1 MNKEKLLK
9 LIQDKQTKMESLLK
23 RSEASDKVEELR
35 ALNTEMEELKNEL
48 ENLRSLVNDLD
59 AEEQRNTQKKTI
71 LATYGVKTPKDNGSE
86 SRQDQ
91 ENPDEFEQRAMAF
104 KQSNKMEFSV
114 EEVRAVTI
122 GSGNLISPK
131 PIQNTINE
139 KFNEV
144 SSVVEL
150 VNVVSAEGMTEYEVP
165 YVVSYSEGGIIGEG
179 QDYTEGEPVF
189 GYASIKPIKITIYTE
204 VTEEVSKLTPVQ
216 YLTKIRLAAL
226 IALRKKV
233 ARLIPL
239 GNPASTPAEFTGIL
253 HADAITDSALEF
265 SAIDEKTLRKIA
277 MSYGGDENI
286 IGNAVLLLNKN
297 DLIAFGDIRST
308 TDQKSVYEI
317 TPDTSN
323 PNAGILKDGGLS
335 VRYVINSSLKALSDA
350 ATVATT
356 PCMIYGIPGSY
367 ELALFSPYE
376 IKVSEDAAF
385 KKGMLAIK
393 GSVFV
398 GGNVVA
404 SNGFLII
411 EKKAAV

>member
-1 MNKEKLLK
+1 MNKEKILK
-9 LIQDKQTKMESLLK
+9 LIQEKQTKMEALLK
-23 RSEASDKVEELR
+23 RSEASEKVEELR
-35 ALNTEMEELKNEL
+35 ALNTDMEELANEL
-48 ENLRSLVNDLD
+48 ESLRSLVKDLD
-59 AEEQRNTQKKTI
+59 DEEQRSTQKKTI
-71 LATYGVKTPKDNGSE
+71 LATYGVKIKSEKPDE
-86 SRQDQ
+86 SRT
-91 ENPDEFEQRAMAF
+91 EEPSEFEQRAEAF
-104 KQSNKMEFSV
+104 KASNKVEFSV

-131 PIQNTINE
+131 PVQNTINE

-165 YVVSYSEGGIIGEG
+165 YVTGYSEGGITGEG
-179 QDYTEGEPVF
+179 QDYSEGEPTF
-189 GYASIKPIKITIYTE
+189 DYASIKPIKITIYTE

-216 YLTKIRLAAL
+216 YLTKIRQAAL

-239 GNPASTPAEFTGIL
+239 GNPSATPAEFTGIL
-253 HADAITDSALEF
+253 NAPAITDAALEF

-286 IGNAVLLLNKN
+286 LGNAVLLINKN
-297 DLIAFGDIRST
+297 DLIAFGDVRGA
-308 TDQKSVYEI
+308 DKKSVYEI
-317 TPDTSN
+317 TPDSSN

-335 VRYVINSSLKALSDA
+335 VRYVINSALKALSDA

-356 PCMIYGIPGSY
+356 PCMIYGHPGAY

-411 EKKAAV
+411 KKKTA

>member
-9 LIQDKQTKMESLLK
+9 LIADKQSRMDGLLK
-23 RSEASDKVEELR
+23 RSEASDNVSELR
-35 ALNTEMEELKNEL
+35 QLNTEMEELKTEL
-48 ENLRSLVNDLD
+48 DSLRSMVSEMD
-59 AEEQRNTQKKTI
+59 AEEARSTQKKTI
-71 LATYGVKTPKDNGSE
+71 LATYGVHALQGKEDEKRE
-86 SRQDQ
+86 DQ
-91 ENPDEFEQRAMAF
+91 TDEFEKRAIGF
-104 KQSNKMEFSV
+104 KNTNKTEFSV
-114 EEVRAVTI
+114 DEVRAVTI

-165 YVVSYSEGGIIGEG
+165 FVISYAEGGIITEG

-189 GYASIKPIKITIYTE
+189 GYASIKPIKISIYTE

-216 YLTKIRLAAL
+216 YLFKIRQAAL

-239 GNPASTPAEFTGIL
+239 GNPAATPAEFTGIL
-253 HADAITDSALEF
+253 HADAITDTPLEF

-297 DLIAFGDIRST
+297 DLIAFGDVRGA
-308 TDQKSVYEI
+308 DKKSVYEI
-317 TPDTSN
+317 TPDASN
-323 PNAGILKDGGLS
+323 PNGGILRDGGLS
-335 VRYVINSSLKALSDA
+335 VRYVINSALKALSDA

-398 GGNVVA
+398 GGNVVSA
-404 SNGFLII
+404 NGFVII
-411 EKKAAV
+411 EKKAA

>member
-9 LIQDKQTKMESLLK
+9 LIQDKQTKMDGLLK
-23 RSEASDKVEELR
+23 RSEASEDVAELR
-35 ALNTEMEELKNEL
+35 QLNTEMEGLKTEL
-48 ENLRSLVNDLD
+48 EDLRSMITEMEDQ
-59 AEEQRNTQKKTI
+59 EQRATQKKTI
-71 LATYGVKTPKDNGSE
+71 LATYGVKSKQEKDPE
-86 SRQDQ
+86 ARQ
-91 ENPDEFEQRAMAF
+91 EETNEFEQRANDF
-104 KQSNKMEFSV
+104 VKTNKVEFTV
-114 EEVRAVTI
+114 DEVRAVTI

-131 PIQNTINE
+131 PVQNTINE

-165 YVVSYSEGGIIGEG
+165 YVVSYAEGGIIGEG
-179 QDYTEGEPVF
+179 ADYTEGEPVF
-189 GYASIKPIKITIYTE
+189 DYATIKPIKISIYTE
-204 VTEEVSKLTPVQ
+204 VTEEVSKLTPVA
-216 YLTKIRLAAL
+216 YLSKIRQAAL

-239 GNPASTPAEFTGIL
+239 GNPAATPAEFTGIL
-253 HADAITDSALEF
+253 HADAITDTPLEF

-286 IGNAVLLLNKN
+286 IGNAVLLINKN
-297 DLIAFGDIRST
+297 DLIAFGDVRGA
-308 TDQKSVYEI
+308 DKKSVYEI
-317 TPDTSN
+317 TPDAGN
-323 PNAGILKDGGLS
+323 PNAGVLRDGGLA
-335 VRYVINSSLKALSDA
+335 VRYVINSALKALSDA

-385 KKGMLAIK
+385 KKSMLAIK

-398 GGNVVA
+398 GGNVVN

-411 EKKAAV
+411 EKKAA

>member
-1 MNKEKLLK
+1 M
-9 LIQDKQTKMESLLK
+9 I
-23 RSEASDKVEELR
+23 
-35 ALNTEMEELKNEL
+35 TEM
-48 ENLRSLVNDLD
+48 DD
-59 AEEQRNTQKKTI
+59 QEQRATQKKTI
-71 LATYGVKTPKDNGSE
+71 LATYGVKSKQDKDPE
-86 SRQDQ
+86 TRQ
-91 ENPDEFEQRAMAF
+91 EETNEFEQRANDF
-104 KQSNKMEFSV
+104 VKTNKVEFSV
-114 EEVRAVTI
+114 DEVRAVTI

-131 PIQNTINE
+131 PVQNTINE

-165 YVVSYSEGGIIGEG
+165 YVVSYAEGGIIGEG
-179 QDYTEGEPVF
+179 ADYTEGEPVF
-189 GYASIKPIKITIYTE
+189 DYATIKPIKISIYTE
-204 VTEEVSKLTPVQ
+204 VTEEVSKLTPVA
-216 YLTKIRLAAL
+216 YLSKIRQAAL

-239 GNPASTPAEFTGIL
+239 GNPAATPAEFTGIL
-253 HADAITDSALEF
+253 HADAITDSPLEF

-286 IGNAVLLLNKN
+286 IGNAVLLINKN
-297 DLIAFGDIRST
+297 DLIAFGDVRGA
-308 TDQKSVYEI
+308 DKKSVYEI
-317 TPDTSN
+317 TPDAGN
-323 PNAGILKDGGLS
+323 PNAGVLSDGGLA
-335 VRYVINSSLKALSDA
+335 VRYVINSALKALSDA

-398 GGNVVA
+398 GGNVVN

-411 EKKAAV
+411 EKKAA

>member
-9 LIQDKQTKMESLLK
+9 LIQDKQTKMDGLLK
-23 RSEASDKVEELR
+23 RSEASEDVAELR
-35 ALNTEMEELKNEL
+35 QLNTEMEGLKTEL
-48 ENLRSLVNDLD
+48 EDLRSMI
-59 AEEQRNTQKKTI
+59 AEMDDQEQRATQKKTI
-71 LATYGVKTPKDNGSE
+71 LATYGVKSKQEKDPE
-86 SRQDQ
+86 TRQD
-91 ENPDEFEQRAMAF
+91 EPDEFEQRANDF
-104 KQSNKMEFSV
+104 VKTNKVEFSV
-114 EEVRAVTI
+114 DEVRAVTI

-131 PIQNTINE
+131 PVQNTINE

-165 YVVSYSEGGIIGEG
+165 YVVSYAEGGIIGEG
-179 QDYTEGEPVF
+179 ADYTEGEPVF
-189 GYASIKPIKITIYTE
+189 DYATIKPIKISIYTE
-204 VTEEVSKLTPVQ
+204 VTEEVSKLTPVA
-216 YLTKIRLAAL
+216 YLSKIRQAAL

-239 GNPASTPAEFTGIL
+239 GNPAATPAEFTGIL
-253 HADAITDSALEF
+253 HADAITDSPLEF

-286 IGNAVLLLNKN
+286 IGNAVLLINKN
-297 DLIAFGDIRST
+297 DLIAFGDVRGA
-308 TDQKSVYEI
+308 DKKSVYEI
-317 TPDTSN
+317 TPDAGN
-323 PNAGILKDGGLS
+323 PNAGVLRDGGLA
-335 VRYVINSSLKALSDA
+335 VRYVINSALKALSDA

-398 GGNVVA
+398 GGNVVN

-411 EKKAAV
+411 EKKAA

>member
-1 MNKEKLLK
+1 M
-9 LIQDKQTKMESLLK
+9 
-23 RSEASDKVEELR
+23 
-35 ALNTEMEELKNEL
+35 
-48 ENLRSLVNDLD
+48 NDLD
-59 AEEQRNTQKKTI
+59 AEEQRNSQKKTI

-86 SRQDQ
+86 QRQDL
-91 ENPDEFEQRAMAF
+91 ENPDEFEQRAINF

-165 YVVSYSEGGIIGEG
+165 YVISYSEGGIIGEG

-216 YLTKIRLAAL
+216 YLTKIRQAAL

-239 GNPASTPAEFTGIL
+239 GNPAATPAEFTGIL
-253 HADAITDSALEF
+253 HADAITDAALEF

-308 TDQKSVYEI
+308 TDRKSVYEI
-317 TPDTSN
+317 TPDASN

-411 EKKAAV
+411 EKKATT

>member
-9 LIQDKQTKMESLLK
+9 LIQDKQSKMDSLLK
-23 RSEASDKVEELR
+23 RSEGSEDVAELR
-35 ALNTEMEELKNEL
+35 QLNSDMEGLKTELDDLRSMITEME
-48 ENLRSLVNDLD
+48 DQ
-59 AEEQRNTQKKTI
+59 EQRAAQKKTI
-71 LATYGVKTPKDNGSE
+71 LATYGVKAKQDKDPE
-86 SRQDQ
+86 ARQ
-91 ENPDEFEQRAMAF
+91 EEPDEFEQRAIDF
-104 KQSNKMEFSV
+104 VKNNKVEFSV
-114 EEVRAVTI
+114 DEVRAVTI

-165 YVVSYSEGGIIGEG
+165 FVVSYAEGGIITEG
-179 QDYTEGEPVF
+179 QDYSEGEPVF
-189 GYASIKPIKITIYTE
+189 GYATIKPIKISIYTE
-204 VTEEVSKLTPVQ
+204 VTEEVSKLTPVA
-216 YLTKIRLAAL
+216 YLSKIRQAAL

-239 GNPASTPAEFTGIL
+239 GNPAATPAEFTGIL
-253 HADAITDSALEF
+253 HADAITDNPLEF

-286 IGNAVLLLNKN
+286 IGNAVLLINKT
-297 DLIAFGDIRST
+297 DLIAFGDVRGA
-308 TDQKSVYEI
+308 DKKSVYEI
-317 TPDTSN
+317 TPDAGN
-323 PNAGILKDGGLS
+323 PNAGVIRDGGLV
-335 VRYVINSSLKALSDA
+335 VRYVINSALKALSDP

-411 EKKAAV
+411 EKKAAA

>member
-9 LIQDKQTKMESLLK
+9 LIQDKQTKMDGLLK
-23 RSEASDKVEELR
+23 RSETSEDVAELR
-35 ALNTEMEELKNEL
+35 QLNTEMEGLKTEL
-48 ENLRSLVNDLD
+48 EDLRSLITEMDD
-59 AEEQRNTQKKTI
+59 HEQRATQKKTI
-71 LATYGVKTPKDNGSE
+71 LATYGVKNKQDKDPE
-86 SRQDQ
+86 VRQD
-91 ENPDEFEQRAMAF
+91 ESDEFEQRANDF
-104 KQSNKMEFSV
+104 VKTNKVEFSV
-114 EEVRAVTI
+114 DEVRAVTI

-131 PIQNTINE
+131 PVQNTINE

-165 YVVSYSEGGIIGEG
+165 YVVSYAEGGIIGEG
-179 QDYTEGEPVF
+179 ADYTEGEPVF
-189 GYASIKPIKITIYTE
+189 DYATIKPIKISIYTE
-204 VTEEVSKLTPVQ
+204 VTEEVSKLTPVA
-216 YLTKIRLAAL
+216 YLSKIRQAAL

-239 GNPASTPAEFTGIL
+239 GNPAATPAEFTGIL
-253 HADAITDSALEF
+253 HADAITDSPLEF

-286 IGNAVLLLNKN
+286 IGNAVLLINKN
-297 DLIAFGDIRST
+297 DLIAFGDVRGA
-308 TDQKSVYEI
+308 DKKSVYEI
-317 TPDTSN
+317 TPDAGN
-323 PNAGILKDGGLS
+323 PNAGVLRDGGLA
-335 VRYVINSSLKALSDA
+335 VRYVINSALKALSDA

-398 GGNVVA
+398 GGNVVN

-411 EKKAAV
+411 EKKAA

>member
-9 LIQDKQTKMESLLK
+9 LIQDKQTKMEGLLK
-23 RSEASDKVEELR
+23 RSEASEKVEELR
-35 ALNTEMEELKNEL
+35 ALNIEMEELKNEL
-48 ENLRSLVNDLD
+48 ENLRSLANDLEAD
-59 AEEQRNTQKKTI
+59 EQRSTQKKTI
-71 LATYGVKTPKDNGSE
+71 LATYGVKTPKVNEDE
-86 SRQDQ
+86 SRQGL
-91 ENPDEFEQRAMAF
+91 ENDEFEQRAAAF
-104 KQSNKMEFSV
+104 KQSNKTEFSV

-165 YVVSYSEGGIIGEG
+165 YVISYSEGGIISEG

-216 YLTKIRLAAL
+216 YLTKIRQAAL

-239 GNPASTPAEFTGIL
+239 GNPAATPAEFTGIL
-253 HADAITDSALEF
+253 HASAITDAALEF

-286 IGNAVLLLNKN
+286 IGNAVLLLNKY
-297 DLIAFGDIRST
+297 DLIAFGDVRGA
-308 TDQKSVYEI
+308 DKKSVYEI
-317 TPDTSN
+317 TPDASN

-335 VRYVINSSLKALSDA
+335 VRYVINSSLKALSVA
-350 ATVATT
+350 ATVALT

-411 EKKAAV
+411 KKKAA

>member
-9 LIQDKQTKMESLLK
+9 LIADKQSKMDGLLK
-23 RSEASDKVEELR
+23 RSEASDNVSELR
-35 ALNTEMEELKNEL
+35 QLNTEMEELKTEL
-48 ENLRSLVNDLD
+48 ESLRSMVSEMD
-59 AEEQRNTQKKTI
+59 AEEARSTQKKTI
-71 LATYGVKTPKDNGSE
+71 LATYGVHAPQSKEDEKREDQTDAFEKRAIDFKNTNKT
-86 SRQDQ
+86 
-91 ENPDEFEQRAMAF
+91 
-104 KQSNKMEFSV
+104 EFSV
-114 EEVRAVTI
+114 DEVRAVTI

-165 YVVSYSEGGIIGEG
+165 FVISYAEGGIITEG

-189 GYASIKPIKITIYTE
+189 GYATIKPIKISIYTE

-216 YLTKIRLAAL
+216 YLSKIRQAAL

-253 HADAITDSALEF
+253 HADAITDTPLEF

-297 DLIAFGDIRST
+297 DLIAFGDVRGA
-308 TDQKSVYEI
+308 DKKSVYEI
-317 TPDTSN
+317 TPDATN
-323 PNAGILKDGGLS
+323 PNSGILRDGGLS
-335 VRYVINSSLKALSDA
+335 VRYVINSALKALSDA

-398 GGNVVA
+398 GGNVVSA
-404 SNGFLII
+404 NGFVII
-411 EKKAAV
+411 EKKAA